1 MAVQVL
7 APKEPTDDANTKKPA
22 PKSAPKSA
30 PKPAPKPASK
40 HAPKRAPKPAASLR
54 SELSNLLDQWR
65 DGNWDEDADFDNL
78 PAIDRDFA
86 NDLHQFVNTIGH
98 PNAEFLKQATEI
110 SERAKRGEFGNTI
123 DVSGFTGV
131 RRQALEKLNEAF
143 VVASDKIDWFKAIID
158 AVPFPIHVIDMDMK
172 WVLLNKAFEKLMVDL
187 RIVRDRDDAVG
198 RPCSTAAANIC
209 NTSGCGIRRLMDQ
222 GLTDSYFDWHGT
234 DCKQD
239 TSKILNHKGEHI
251 GWVEV
256 VQDLTSIIRV
266 KDYTS
271 TEVERVASNLVQ
283 LAQGDLAINLVTAQS
298 DQYTTDV
305 KAQFTKINE
314 SMQDVVRAIGALT
327 QDATGLVNSA
337 TAGKLEERAD
347 SSRHGG
353 EFRKIIEGVN
363 STLDAVATPLKDF
376 AVNLDDLAN
385 GDLTVEARNDYK
397 GDFAKVATAVNSLAH
412 NVRAAMQLIGKSSA
426 DLLGAADYLNS
437 VSQTMKAS
445 ADETERQAH
454 VVSTSSQSVSTN
466 VQTVASGAGEMELS
480 IKEIA
485 KNTADA
491 ARVATVAVKSADET
505 NNTISKLGV
514 SSAEIGEV
522 VKVITSIAQ
531 QTNLL
536 ALNATIEAARA
547 GEAGKGFAVVANEV
561 KELAKETAKA
571 TEDISRRIK
580 AIQTDT
586 GNAVSAIGHI
596 AAIIGQINDIQT
608 TVASAVEEQSVTTNE
623 MSRNLAQAATGSN
636 EIVGIVGGVAEAAKS
651 TTKGALDTQQ
661 SAQNLK
667 RMASELGDLIGQFKY

>member
-7 APKEPTDDANTKKPA
+7 APKEPPDGAKNKTKTT
-22 PKSAPKSA
+22 
-30 PKPAPKPASK
+30 PKPTAN
-40 HAPKRAPKPAASLR
+40 LR

-65 DGNWDEDADFDNL
+65 AGNWEESGHIDQLAAADRTALNELRRFVTEIGRPNDA
-78 PAIDRDFA
+78 
-86 NDLHQFVNTIGH
+86 
-98 PNAEFLKQATEI
+98 FLKDATDI
-110 SERAKRGEFGNTI
+110 AERAKRGDFGGTM
-123 DVSGFTGV
+123 DLSAFSGT
-131 RRQALEKLNEAF
+131 RKAALEKFNEAF
-143 VVASDKIDWFKAIID
+143 VAAGERIDWFKAIID
-158 AVPFPIHVIDMDMK
+158 AVPFPIHVIDLDMK
-172 WVLLNKAFEKLMVDL
+172 WILLNKAFEKLMVDL
-187 RIVRDRDDAVG
+187 RIVRDRNDAVG
-198 RPCSTAAANIC
+198 RPCSTAQANIC

-239 TSKILNHKGEHI
+239 TSKILNHNGEHI

-266 KDYTS
+266 KDYTN
-271 TEVERVASNLVQ
+271 TEVARVASNLVQ
-283 LAQGDLAINLVTAQS
+283 LAQGDIAINLAIGES
-298 DQYTTDV
+298 DEHTGEV

-327 QDATGLVNSA
+327 HDATALVDSA

-347 SSRHGG
+347 ASKHGG

-363 STLDAVATPLKDF
+363 SSLDAVAVPLKDF
-376 AVNLDDLAN
+376 AAILESLAN
-385 GDLTVEARNDYK
+385 GDLTIEARTDYK
-397 GDFAKVATAVNSLAH
+397 GDFAKVAEAVNLLAH
-412 NVRAAMQLIGKSSA
+412 NVRGAMQMIGKSSA
-426 DLLGAADYLNS
+426 DLLGAAEHLNS
-437 VSQTMKAS
+437 VSQTMGAS

-454 VVSTSSQSVSTN
+454 VVSEASQRVSTN

-491 ARVATVAVKSADET
+491 AGVARVAVKSADET
-505 NNTISKLGV
+505 NTTISKLGV

-571 TEDISRRIK
+571 TEDISRKIK

-586 GNAVSAIGHI
+586 EGAVSAIAHI
-596 AAIIGQINDIQT
+596 ATIIGQINDIQT
-608 TVASAVEEQSVTTNE
+608 TIASAVEEQSVTTNE
-623 MSRNLAQAATGSN
+623 ISRNLADAATGSN
-636 EIVGIVGGVAEAAKS
+636 EISGIVGGVAEAAQS

-661 SAQNLK
+661 SAQTLE

>member
-7 APKEPTDDANTKKPA
+7 PAKEPADDGENKK
-22 PKSAPKSA
+22 KTA
-30 PKPAPKPASK
+30 PKPTLKPAL
-40 HAPKRAPKPAASLR
+40 KPSASLR
-54 SELSNLLDQWR
+54 AELSDLLDQWR
-65 DGNWDEDADFDNL
+65 AGNWDEHGHLDQLAAAD
-78 PAIDRDFA
+78 RSV
-86 NDLHQFVNTIGH
+86 LHELN
-98 PNAEFLKQATEI
+98 EFLTASLRPNQNLLTEANEI
-110 SERAKRGEFGNTI
+110 AAKAKAGDFSRRI
-123 DVSGFTGV
+123 DTSTFTGA
-131 RRQALEKLNEAF
+131 RKSALDKINEAF
-143 VVASDKIDWFKAIID
+143 AAASDKIDWFKAIID

-198 RPCSTAAANIC
+198 RACSTAQADIC
-209 NTSGCGIRRLMDQ
+209 NTPGCGIRRLMDQ

-251 GWVEV
+251 GYVEV

-266 KDYTS
+266 KDYTN

-283 LAQGDLAINLVTAQS
+283 LAQGDIAINLVTAES
-298 DQYTTDV
+298 DQYTGEV

-327 QDATGLVNSA
+327 HDATALVDSA

-347 SSRHGG
+347 ASRHGG

-363 STLDAVATPLKDF
+363 SSLDAVATPLKDF
-376 AVNLDDLAN
+376 AVDLEQLAN
-385 GDLTVEARNDYK
+385 GDLTVEARTDYK
-397 GDFAKVATAVNSLAH
+397 GDFAKVATAVNLLAH
-412 NVRAAMQLIGKSSA
+412 NVRTAMRLIGKSSA
-426 DLLGAADYLNS
+426 DLLGAAEYLNS
-437 VSQTMKAS
+437 VSQTMSAS

-454 VVSTSSQSVSTN
+454 VVSGASQNVSAN

-505 NNTISKLGV
+505 NTTISKLGV

-586 GNAVSAIGHI
+586 GDAVSAIGHI
-596 AAIIGQINDIQT
+596 ASIIGQINDIQT
-608 TVASAVEEQSVTTNE
+608 TIASAVEEQSVTTNE

-636 EIVGIVGGVAEAAKS
+636 EIAGIVGGVAEAAQS